1 MPGTKVASGENG
13 QLSVEDI
20 YMPDP
25 MGFHVKD
32 GGSQLADAVWRD
44 PTQRREIFTYCPEL
58 SLIMDMKLEME
69 RCPGDNK
76 MGSIQYGSYGGIST

>member
-1 MPGTKVASGENG
+1 MASGEDG
-13 QLSVEDI
+13 ILTVEDI
-20 YMPDP
+20 YEPYP

-32 GGSQLADAVWRD
+32 GGNQLAEAVWKD
-44 PTQRREIFTYCPEL
+44 PDQRQAIFEYCPEL

-76 MGSIQYGSYGGIST
+76 TGVLELDDYGVE